1 MRARIL
7 VLTALAA
14 IAAMAGAFLLLARDG
29 GDGDRETY
37 VSEHPVAVPEV
48 ARRVMV
54 SATMPM
60 PSAHARVLSAKLEG
74 GTMPAAPTPA
84 EVLTDS
90 DCTPDARMISRCR
103 NEMRL
108 ADGRRIVLRH
118 PHDMRSVPCLAPGER
133 VLLVPA

>member
-1 MRARIL
+1 VRARTL
-7 VLTALAA
+7 VLIALTAFTAALGAAA
-14 IAAMAGAFLLLARDG
+14 ILLARDG
-29 GDGDRETY
+29 DGETY
-37 VSEHPVAVPEV
+37 VSEHPVTVPET
-48 ARRVMV
+48 ARRVVV

-60 PSAHARVLSAKLEG
+60 PSAYAHVLSAKLERG
-74 GTMPAAPTPA
+74 PMPAGPTTA

-90 DCTPDARMISRCR
+90 ECTPDAQTISRCR

-133 VLLVPA
+133 VLLMPV